1 MVPASLRVGTMT
13 DSATDTG
20 QTNTSRSRT
29 RHLALAA
36 AIALVVVGIF
46 WRAHGFQFLNFDDDV
61 YVTENPFVRDGLSR
75 ANVLAAFTHPR
86 GGHYHPL
93 TWLSHMADVSLFGL
107 RPGPAHLV
115 SVVIHAATTALL
127 FLLVL
132 RCFAGQVGLAAFT
145 ALLFGLHPMRLES
158 VVWLAE
164 RKDVLALF
172 FAVATLHAWVAYVRR
187 PSVARYLA
195 AMGCFALGLLAKPTV
210 VTLPALLLLFD
221 LWPLRR
227 AATPGALLR
236 EKVPFAA
243 LAGLWVAVTAL
254 TQHAEGAMGAPT
266 FTFAD
271 RVTTAAVAY
280 LAYLGKFF
288 WPAGLG
294 IFYPLVRHPPGVGA
308 GAVLALAG
316 LSAVCLA
323 RPRQRPEL
331 AFAWAWFLVAPLPV
345 IGLVQFGGQAFADRW
360 SYLPHLG
367 MALGLAAFAWRRLP
381 PRLMRAV
388 AVASL
393 GALAIVTTVNLPHWA
408 TSETIFRHT
417 LDVSPDN
424 FMAHTNLGNALDAA
438 DRLDEAAPHYEE
450 AARLNPTYPEALNN
464 LGTLRARRGQMAAAA
479 EQFRR
484 ALAIRPDLPLARY
497 NLGLALSQLDQPV
510 AAAAEWL
517 RVLDENPG
525 DERTRPSLWFLV
537 PRVLAPR
544 CAQGPWP
551 VPPDTYQ
558 AFGAALDAWRPIAED
573 ARLRDDLV
581 RVRACLT
588 PSSPLA
594 R

>member
-1 MVPASLRVGTMT
+1 MT
-13 DSATDTG
+13 ESATDTG
-20 QTNTSRSRT
+20 GSNISRLPP

-36 AIALVVVGIF
+36 AIALAVVALY
-46 WRAHGFQFLNFDDDV
+46 WPTHAFQFLNFDDNV
-61 YVTENPFVRDGLSR
+61 YVTENAFVRDGLSR
-75 ANVLAAFTHPR
+75 ANVAAAFTHPR

-93 TWLSHMADVSLFGL
+93 TWLSHMVDVSLFGL

-115 SVVIHAATTALL
+115 SVAIHATTTALL

-132 RCFAGQVGLAAFT
+132 RCFAGQVGLAAFA
-145 ALLFGLHPMRLES
+145 ALLFGVHPMRLES
-158 VVWLAE
+158 VAWLAE

-172 FAVATLHAWVAYVRR
+172 FSVGTLHAWVGYARR

-195 AMGCFALGLLAKPTV
+195 VVPCFLLGLLAKPTV

-221 LWPLRR
+221 WWPLRR
-227 AATPGALLR
+227 AATPAALLR
-236 EKVPFAA
+236 EKAPFAA
-243 LAGLWVAVTAL
+243 LAGVWVAVTAL
-254 TQHAEGAMGAPT
+254 TQNAEGAMGAPT
-266 FTFAD
+266 FTLAD
-271 RVTTAAVAY
+271 RVTTASLAY

-294 IFYPLVRHPPGVGA
+294 IFYPLVRHPPGVGV
-308 GAVLALAG
+308 GAVLALVA
-316 LSAVCLA
+316 LSWLCLS
-323 RPRQRPEL
+323 RRRERPEL
-331 AFAWAWFLVAPLPV
+331 AFAWAWFLIAPLPV

-367 MALGLAAFAWRRLP
+367 LALGGAAFAWRHLPRRLFHAGA
-381 PRLMRAV
+381 LG
-388 AVASL
+388 SL
-393 GALAIVTTVNLPHWA
+393 AALAIVTAVNLPYWA

-424 FMAHTNLGNALDAA
+424 FMAHTNLGNALDA
-438 DRLDEAAPHYEE
+438 DNRLDEAAPHYEE

-464 LGTLRARRGQMAAAA
+464 LGTLRARRGQMDAAA

-510 AAAAEWL
+510 AAAVEWM
-517 RVLDENPG
+517 RVLDGDPR
-525 DERTRPSLWFLV
+525 DERTRPSLGFLV

-544 CAQGPWP
+544 CALGPWP
-551 VPPDTYQ
+551 VPPDTSA
-558 AFGAALDAWRPIAED
+558 AFAAALDAWRPIPQD
-573 ARLRDDLV
+573 AALRDDLS

-588 PSSPLA
+588 PAAP
-594 R
+594 